1 MHLEELQNIDK
12 RMEKNATL
20 LWKKHTDNFSD
31 WIKKKVSLI
40 LIYPSIDKKDFFLL
54 QNLCKMICLQIP
66 IQSTSDEI
74 LKWIDFC
81 PSSNALSYKGYII
94 NDIVFIQKTLK
105 EKPKTTELLM
115 MQLPCVGQVQKI
127 FLKELMW
134 SFIIG

>member
-1 MHLEELQNIDK
+1 M
-12 RMEKNATL
+12 
-20 LWKKHTDNFSD
+20 
-31 WIKKKVSLI
+31 KKKVSLI

-94 NDIVFIQKTLK
+94 NGHRFHTKDVERETQNYGVTYDATTMCRASAKDISQRVNVVTYYGVVTDIILLDYHVFYIPVFK
-105 EKPKTTELLM
+105 
-115 MQLPCVGQVQKI
+115 CHWANI
-127 FLKELMW
+127 
-134 SFIIG
+134 